1 MGLSYNTSNSGSQFT
16 FNATPLGLSS
26 YQWDFGDGTTGSG
39 QITTHTYQSS
49 GNFKVEL
56 TALDTCSG
64 SLTYSDTVS
73 TCPPLS
79 ADFTFSIVSTSANGL
94 LVSFLANVS
103 GSSGLLWVWGDGTQT
118 STPATSIAHS
128 FPAISFN
135 YVVRLY
141 AFNDCGDTVQVT
153 RSLNEVGL
161 EELNNTF
168 SLYPNPNST
177 ELLNVVFPNEATQCE
192 IGIWDLSGR
201 NLSIQ
206 RFENES
212 QVKLDIANLS
222 QGMYLVR
229 IEKDGVI
236 MTQPF
241 IKL

>member
-1 MGLSYNTSNSGSQFT
+1 
-16 FNATPLGLSS
+16 
-26 YQWDFGDGTTGSG
+26 
-39 QITTHTYQSS
+39 
-49 GNFKVEL
+49 
-56 TALDTCSG
+56 
-64 SLTYSDTVS
+64 
-73 TCPPLS
+73 
-79 ADFTFSIVSTSANGL
+79 
-94 LVSFLANVS
+94 
-103 GSSGLLWVWGDGTQT
+103 
-118 STPATSIAHS
+118 
-128 FPAISFN
+128 
-135 YVVRLY
+135 
-141 AFNDCGDTVQVT
+141 
-153 RSLNEVGL
+153 LNEVGL

-192 IGIWDLSGR
+192 IGVWDLSGR

-222 QGMYLVR
+222 PGMYLVR